1 MSELPNMTQSAETA
15 QTAAPAPAVANTGPA
30 SALWQYE
37 AQEDRGAQ
45 WVELAENLIGMV
57 ERGTKSI
64 QYPHGRYTVRAGEIF
79 LMTPGKHYVENI
91 PDAGEPAAQA
101 DGTESGPFYR
111 ELCLAFDN
119 RMVADAFSTLVS
131 LYGMDIRQPP
141 GGRPDPTLAHVSTR
155 SWPEMGLFFDSLAP
169 YRGTDY
175 MSRHPQLM
183 RLKLAEFAYMVIAHK
198 EYGLQHKLLQC
209 IDRLSDPFESIIR
222 SSIFENLTIE
232 ELAVRT
238 NKSLTSFKNDFQRV
252 FGETPHRWII
262 RQRLLHARLLVI
274 STNKAISQIG
284 YECRFDN
291 ISHFIKLFKREFGL
305 TPLSLRQEQRQ

>member
-1 MSELPNMTQSAETA
+1 MSELPKTIENTAPSASGQKA
-15 QTAAPAPAVANTGPA
+15 
-30 SALWQYE
+30 ALWQYE
-37 AQEDRGAQ
+37 TAVNHGAE
-45 WVELAENLIGMV
+45 WVELADNLIGII
-57 ERGTKSI
+57 ESGTKTI
-64 QYPHGRYTVRAGEIF
+64 QYPHGRYTVRTGEVFF
-79 LMTPGKHYVENI
+79 LAPGKHYIENI
-91 PDAGEPAAQA
+91 PDTTAEQP
-101 DGTESGPFYR
+101 YR

-119 RMVADAFSTLVS
+119 RMIADAFSTLVS

-141 GGRPDPTLAHVSTR
+141 GGRPDPTLAHVNVR
-155 SWPEMGLFFDSLAP
+155 VWQEMQLFFDSLNP

-175 MSRHPQLM
+175 LAKHPQLM

-232 ELAVRT
+232 ELALRT

-262 RQRLLHARLLVI
+262 RQRLLHARLLVV

-305 TPLSLRQEQRQ
+305 TPLSMRQEQRQ

>member
-1 MSELPNMTQSAETA
+1 MSELPKTIENAGERT
-15 QTAAPAPAVANTGPA
+15 VALQRYAT
-30 SALWQYE
+30 SE
-37 AQEDRGAQ
+37 RRGAE
-45 WVELAENLIGMV
+45 WTELSENRVGLVES
-57 ERGTKSI
+57 GTKTI
-64 QYPHGRYTVRAGEIF
+64 QYPHGRYAVRTGEVF
-79 LMTPGKHYVENI
+79 LMTPGKHYIENLP
-91 PDAGEPAAQA
+91 PDGGE
-101 DGTESGPFYR
+101 YR
-111 ELCLAFDN
+111 EITLTFDN
-119 RMVADAFSTLVS
+119 RMIADAFSTLVS

-155 SWPEMGLFFDSLAP
+155 SWQEMQLFFDSLHP
-169 YRGTDY
+169 YMEADY
-175 MSRHPQLM
+175 LNRHPQLM
-183 RLKLAEFAYMVIAHK
+183 RLKLAEFAYLVIAHK

-222 SSIFENLTIE
+222 NSIFENLTIE
-232 ELAVRT
+232 ELALRT

-262 RQRLLHARLLVI
+262 RQRLLHARLLVV

-305 TPLSLRQEQRQ
+305 TPLALRQEQRR